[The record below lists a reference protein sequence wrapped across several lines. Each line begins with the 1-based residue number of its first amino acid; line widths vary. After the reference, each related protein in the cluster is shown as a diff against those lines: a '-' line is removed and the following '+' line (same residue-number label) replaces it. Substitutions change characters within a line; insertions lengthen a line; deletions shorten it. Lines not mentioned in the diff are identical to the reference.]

1 MKGTPMSL
9 WLSAA
14 SRTAGWWQ
22 GHFANAWRQQS
33 SKAIRAALS
42 APAAP
47 SSAARTRRQ
56 AQEARLPLSVRPAAG
71 PHGRPHRSDR
81 HAARA
86 HHTSGIRGVPEPPG
100 GLASGTR

>member
-33 SKAIRAALS
+33 SKAIRATLS
-42 APAAP
+42 APAKP
-47 SSAARTRRQ
+47 SRTTRTRR
-56 AQEARLPLSVRPAAG
+56 
-71 PHGRPHRSDR
+71 
-81 HAARA
+81 
-86 HHTSGIRGVPEPPG
+86 HTKK
-100 GLASGTR
+100 T